1 MEIVSRSD
9 VPLCDHEVLEWLTTH
24 DFLRN
29 LPTWKAVQECLSALA
44 LDAKTSEEAYSQE
57 RIQGIVDEKVPG
69 YKGYNEDDLDDLRG
83 VAWVRDCVLLY
94 INDHVHLVPD
104 KEALAGMVAAFK
116 EFSAEMAEAFPDNEN
131 KQLVA
136 VDIVNLINYRPET
149 HEALMYALCADTRKS
164 EHGGLERFDPS
175 ESQRLFAIVEEF
187 LPYPDTKGK
196 SYSANVLPDENSLD
210 RSITAHTSH

>member
-149 HEALMYALCADTRKS
+149 RASPNTAAWSDSTPARANGSSQSWRSFYRTQTPRASPTPPTCCRTR
-164 EHGGLERFDPS
+164 
-175 ESQRLFAIVEEF
+175 
-187 LPYPDTKGK
+187 
-196 SYSANVLPDENSLD
+196 
-210 RSITAHTSH
+210 TAWTGPLRRTRRTDY